1 MSELNEEWIRA
12 ELLRQN
18 YDWIDFKMNVPL
30 ASHMG
35 VFWEHQIRSVHS
47 ALSALL
53 QNNGL
58 QLDDKP
64 SEH

>member
-1 MSELNEEWIRA
+1 MDDRA
-12 ELLRQN
+12 ELLREN
-18 YDWIDFKMNVPL
+18 YDWTDFKMNVPL

-35 VFWEHQIRSVHS
+35 GVWEHQIRSVHS
-47 ALSALL
+47 VLSALL
-53 QNNGL
+53 QSNGL